1 MEISAPRYV
10 AVLAVCSPFL
20 DSYSHSLKLDITGV
34 AGCSALSNWC
44 MLSMYHQTKT
54 TETRAHVFTDSYGS
68 GSGTSTSGCCGSCCD
83 KSFNED
89 SFDEQVRRD
98 MEATRDPNAPRP
110 EQMQP
115 AEKMTVTSP
124 KEAADKEDS

>member
-1 MEISAPRYV
+1 M
-10 AVLAVCSPFL
+10 
-20 DSYSHSLKLDITGV
+20 DGGGDICASICCGACCI

-44 MLSMYHQTKT
+44 MLN
-54 TETRAHVFTDSYGS
+54 SYGS

-98 MEATRDPNAPRP
+98 MEATRDSNAPRP

>member
-1 MEISAPRYV
+1 M
-10 AVLAVCSPFL
+10 
-20 DSYSHSLKLDITGV
+20 DGGDICASICCGACCI
-34 AGCSALSNWC
+34 AGSSALN
-44 MLSMYHQTKT
+44 
-54 TETRAHVFTDSYGS
+54 SYGS
-68 GSGTSTSGCCGSCCD
+68 DSGTSTSGCCGSCCD

-98 MEATRDPNAPRP
+98 MEVTRDPNAPRP

-115 AEKMTVTSP
+115 AEKMTITSP